1 MDEEKK
7 QRLLD
12 ALERRLVLCEEA
24 IGMDPAKQKAMAALG
39 MKKSQVAD
47 FNLSLVMNICRLH
60 HQANQLFR
68 GNLFEVEERYEQMKV
83 WLENEQSAAL
93 NLMMTLEA
101 KRAYVLQHEE
111 MLRET
116 AAQLRHLQ
124 DLEQFVNPPQLSE
137 LESFKERLKALDEQG
152 NELTDRA
159 IRLQGKIMSIAQAY
173 NTTMNML
180 ASVFEEWHEQLT
192 EEETKLSSTAAQ

>member
-24 IGMDPAKQKAMAALG
+24 VGMDPAKQKAMAALG

-83 WLENEQSAAL
+83 WLENEQSAAS

-159 IRLQGKIMSIAQAY
+159 IRLQGKIMNIAQAY

-192 EEETKLSSTAAQ
+192 EEETKPSSTAAQ